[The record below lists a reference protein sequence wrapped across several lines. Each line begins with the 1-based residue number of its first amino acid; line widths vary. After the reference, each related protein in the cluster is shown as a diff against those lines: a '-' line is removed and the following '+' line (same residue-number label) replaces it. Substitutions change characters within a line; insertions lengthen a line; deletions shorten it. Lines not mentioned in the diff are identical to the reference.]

1 MSRLFLFAI
10 GGTGSRVVKSLTML
24 MASGVVLKGIDDV
37 VPIIIDPDS
46 SNGDLTRTVDI
57 LKEYRKNVESK
68 NNPFKRIILLS
79 KTVHYF
85 TLIKKI
91 PLGKNLYVHIE
102 PEDIINYENIEM
114 NEMLGP
120 GGTQKSILGPGGE
133 RRMLGPG
140 GTQKPTLGPGGTQQQ
155 QQFDFSKSNLILMVG
170 GQILLLVFLLIIV
183 FFGTAPLSFPAA
195 AVRNM
200 VSSRNNSK

>member
-1 MSRLFLFAI
+1 
-10 GGTGSRVVKSLTML
+10 
-24 MASGVVLKGIDDV
+24 
-37 VPIIIDPDS
+37 
-46 SNGDLTRTVDI
+46 
-57 LKEYRKNVESK
+57 
-68 NNPFKRIILLS
+68 
-79 KTVHYF
+79 
-85 TLIKKI
+85 
-91 PLGKNLYVHIE
+91 
-102 PEDIINYENIEM
+102 M
-114 NEMLGP
+114 NAM
-120 GGTQKSILGPGGE
+120 LGPGGE